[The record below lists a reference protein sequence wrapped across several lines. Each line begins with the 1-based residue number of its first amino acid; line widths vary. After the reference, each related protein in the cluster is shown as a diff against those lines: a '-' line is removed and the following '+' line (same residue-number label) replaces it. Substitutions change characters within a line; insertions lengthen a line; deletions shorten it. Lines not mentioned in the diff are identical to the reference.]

1 MQDFQM
7 ALAIIALL
15 AIFLSL
21 GSTLV
26 AIWFCFQ
33 DKTFD
38 RLIKLTELILSW
50 KVVAAGLVFGGGQ
63 SLIESLGAVL

>member
-7 ALAIIALL
+7 ALAIIALS
-15 AIFLSL
+15 AIVLSL

-26 AIWFCFQ
+26 AIWVDSQ
-33 DKTFD
+33 GKTFM
-38 RLIKLTELILSW
+38 RLFKLTELILSW

-63 SLIESLGAVL
+63 ELIQSLGAIL